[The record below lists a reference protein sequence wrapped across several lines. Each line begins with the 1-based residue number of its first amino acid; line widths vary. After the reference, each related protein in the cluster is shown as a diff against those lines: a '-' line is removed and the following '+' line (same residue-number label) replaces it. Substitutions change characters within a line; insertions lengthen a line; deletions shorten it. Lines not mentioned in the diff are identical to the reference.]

1 MRNRISALFATPK
14 NVSLRCASFEGL
26 IPTVSCSFSS
36 EKSEQFLFEE
46 SWRLEQAAALM
57 GRAREFLK
65 EQRVLAPLS
74 GSAIILRTSPRFSGA
89 TKLPNIRHTKERIL
103 ADTFCAALLKRWSFL
118 MEWPHARWPGGFI
131 S

>member
-14 NVSLRCASFEGL
+14 NVSLCRASFEGL

-46 SWRLEQAAALM
+46 FCRLEQAAALM

-65 EQRVLAPLS
+65 EQRVLAPAASPSAGRRFNWDRKTPS
-74 GSAIILRTSPRFSGA
+74 GRSLTG
-89 TKLPNIRHTKERIL
+89 KL
-103 ADTFCAALLKRWSFL
+103 
-118 MEWPHARWPGGFI
+118 
-131 S
+131 